1 MNDTFLNII
10 KWKKIIYFIFI
21 LFLFKFSFLHGYG
34 FKTTLS
40 FLDLGLLSISSAFL
54 LASGYLTSFFFR
66 NTQKKTRLP
75 LQRVKKLSIYL
86 MLVGIIVGLYLSIK
100 VNKAWY
106 GLIFIA
112 CPIVVY
118 LYSKNNTQKTFFSN
132 IVTSFLKPFALLTL
146 WWFDFPLNLSIEQW
160 ELFYDL
166 QLITI
171 GYVTIS
177 FLSNIV
183 VEIIIDII
191 NLNQDNLNKQNTLP
205 VLLGRKRAKNIALM
219 LSIIGCLFV
228 FSIAIAFIKNK
239 FIFSTIMLLG
249 TIPELYFIYRLM
261 LASEAKDYNALHKIS
276 YINFLL
282 ALLSVPTIGYYIKY
296 VIN

>member
-10 KWKKIIYFIFI
+10 QWKKIVYFIFI

-54 LASGYLTSFFFR
+54 LASGYLTSFYFR
-66 NTQKKTRLP
+66 SPQKKTKFP
-75 LQRVKKLSIYL
+75 LQKAKKTSIYL
-86 MLVGIIVGLYLSIK
+86 MFIGIIIGLFLSVKISK
-100 VNKAWY
+100 PWY
-106 GLIFIA
+106 GFIFIT
-112 CPIVVY
+112 CPIIVY
-118 LYSKNNTQKTFFSN
+118 LYSKNNIQKTFFSN

-146 WWFDFPLNLSIEQW
+146 LWFDFPLNLSIKQW

-171 GYVTIS
+171 GYVVIS

-183 VEIIIDII
+183 IEIIIDII
-191 NLNQDNLNKQNTLP
+191 NVNQDNLNKQNTLP

-219 LSIIGCLFV
+219 LSVIGCFFV

-261 LASEAKDYNALHKIS
+261 VASETKDYQILHKIS
-276 YINFLL
+276 YFNFFF
-282 ALLSVPTIGYYIKY
+282 ALLSVPTIAYYIKY

>member
-10 KWKKIIYFIFI
+10 QWKKIIYFIFI

-66 NTQKKTRLP
+66 NTQKKTKLP
-75 LQRVKKLSIYL
+75 LQKVKKLSIYL
-86 MLVGIIVGLYLSIK
+86 TIVGILVGLFLSIK

-106 GLIFIA
+106 GLIFII
-112 CPIVVY
+112 CPIIVY
-118 LYSKNNTQKTFFSN
+118 LYSKNNVQKTFFSN

-160 ELFYDL
+160 ELFYNL

-171 GYVTIS
+171 GYVIIS

-183 VEIIIDII
+183 MEIIIDII
-191 NLNQDNLNKQNTLP
+191 NVNQDNLNKQNTLP
-205 VLLGRKRAKNIALM
+205 VLLGRKRAKDIALM

-228 FSIAIAFIKNK
+228 FAIAVAFIKNK

-249 TIPELYFIYRLM
+249 TIPELHFIYRLM
-261 LASEAKDYNALHKIS
+261 LASEAKDYQNLRKIS
-276 YINFLL
+276 YVNFFL
-282 ALLSVPTIGYYIKY
+282 ALLSVPTIAYYIKY

>member
-10 KWKKIIYFIFI
+10 QWKKILYFIFI

-66 NTQKKTRLP
+66 STQKKTRLP
-75 LQRVKKLSIYL
+75 LQKVKKTSFYL
-86 MLVGIIVGLYLSIK
+86 MFVGIIVGLFLSIK
-100 VNKAWY
+100 VNKPWY

-112 CPIVVY
+112 CPIIVY

-146 WWFDFPLNLSIEQW
+146 WWFDFPLSLSIKQW

-171 GYVTIS
+171 GYVIIS

-183 VEIIIDII
+183 IEIIIDII
-191 NLNQDNLNKQNTLP
+191 NVNQDNLNKQNTLP
-205 VLLGRKRAKNIALM
+205 VLLGRKRAKDIALM
-219 LSIIGCLFV
+219 LSVIVSLLV
-228 FSIAIAFIKNK
+228 FSVAVAFIKNK
-239 FIFSTIMLLG
+239 FIFSTIIVLG

-261 LASEAKDYNALHKIS
+261 LASEIKDYKILHKIS
-276 YINFLL
+276 YLNFFF
-282 ALLSVPTIGYYIKY
+282 ALLSVPTIAYYIKY